1 MLTGLGFKI
10 KDKDRQ
16 LTSAMLYQLS
26 LLCHGRP
33 GSLPPGV
40 KAPVLPATHMTLHNP
55 PPPPPPPHSL
65 LQPHRPHFP
74 RMPGMGPPQDLC
86 TGCSPYPENLFLQV
100 STQLASLPPFLGVSP

>member
-16 LTSAMLYQLS
+16 LTSVMLYQLS

-40 KAPVLPATHMTLHNP
+40 KAPVLPATQAFIMLRSVPSVLNFAE
-55 PPPPPPPHSL
+55 SFCQKWML
-65 LQPHRPHFP
+65 DFVEYIF
-74 RMPGMGPPQDLC
+74 C
-86 TGCSPYPENLFLQV
+86 IY
-100 STQLASLPPFLGVSP
+100 